1 MIITLRPS
9 AAGTSARFVHATGE
23 PPSLVIHD
31 GTTILVLRPA
41 DHADGLVDAAE
52 FAEELIQAVS
62 EWESGCRRTLD
73 ATNPTTQ
80 TSAAEH
86 DHPTTTLISG
96 HHQAP

>member
-73 ATNPTTQ
+73 ATQPDAPDP
-80 TSAAEH
+80 AAEH
-86 DHPTTTLISG
+86 DHP
-96 HHQAP
+96 QPR